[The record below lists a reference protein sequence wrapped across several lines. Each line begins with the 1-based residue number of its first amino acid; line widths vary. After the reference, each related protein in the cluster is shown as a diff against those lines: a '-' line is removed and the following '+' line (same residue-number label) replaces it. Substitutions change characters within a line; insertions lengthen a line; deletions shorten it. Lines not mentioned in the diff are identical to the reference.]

1 MPQQWE
7 SDVEG
12 APLPTTSALTWG
24 CGRGARKPYRAV
36 PEEGENAR
44 GTSEA
49 ERGPLGGERVA

>member
-7 SDVEG
+7 SDVGG